1 MAPLLVARALTP
13 VLGLRGQLNLIAL
26 GMLMCALAAVA
37 IASLVTGLRIRLW
50 AQLLIAA
57 VSWLIMADAAFFDVF
72 ASPFEEPAV
81 LVGLLL
87 IAAGLVYLGRSA
99 RATAWGLILAGTG
112 GLLAILSK
120 EQYLILAVPV
130 CPALVLRR
138 RRRPRAA
145 PAPATEVTASAR

>member
-26 GMLMCALAAVA
+26 GMLICALAAVA

-57 VSWLIMADAAFFDVF
+57 VSWLIMADAAFF
-72 ASPFEEPAV
+72 
-81 LVGLLL
+81 
-87 IAAGLVYLGRSA
+87 
-99 RATAWGLILAGTG
+99 
-112 GLLAILSK
+112 
-120 EQYLILAVPV
+120 LAVPV